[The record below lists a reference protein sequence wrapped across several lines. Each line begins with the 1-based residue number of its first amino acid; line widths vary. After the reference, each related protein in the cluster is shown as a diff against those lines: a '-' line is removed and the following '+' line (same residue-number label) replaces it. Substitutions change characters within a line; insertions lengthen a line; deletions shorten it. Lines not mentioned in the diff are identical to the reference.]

1 MFKVLHVDTGR
12 EWRGGQ
18 RQALLLHS
26 GLIQNGIE
34 SFLLA
39 EKKGELVK
47 KDAKNIFGFDFKGEL
62 SLSGIVHLLKIIKD
76 IKPHIVHSHDAH
88 SLTPLVVLKA
98 LLGGFKLV
106 HTRRVDFSINK
117 NIFSKFKYTN
127 NYIDKIVAI
136 SYAVKNVLSSDGVP
150 DDKIGVIYSGVRIE
164 NPENFSCPN
173 ELKKIFSK
181 EDKAIGCIANFA
193 DHKDHFTLLKA
204 FEIVHNQNRNVKL
217 ILVGDGYLLE
227 SVKKFAEKLNCFKNI
242 VFGGFRE
249 DVYNCMKCM
258 DIFVMTSKKE
268 GLCTSIIDA
277 LSFGLP
283 VVATDAGGIPE
294 LVLDGVNGFIC
305 KVGDYEHIA
314 EKIIYLINN
323 HDIYEK
329 MSNNAI
335 SSSQIFSV
343 KNMVDGYLN
352 LYKGLL

>member
-18 RQALLLHS
+18 RQALWLHS
-26 GLIQNGIE
+26 GLIENGIE

-39 EKKGELVK
+39 EKKGRLVG
-47 KDAKNIFGFDFKGEL
+47 KDVKNIIGYDFKGEL
-62 SLSGIVHLLKIIKD
+62 SFSGIIRLVKIIKE
-76 IKPHIVHSHDAH
+76 IKPDIVHSHDAH
-88 SLTPLVVLKA
+88 SLTPLVVLKV

-106 HTRRVDFSINK
+106 HTRRVDFSVNK
-117 NIFSKFKYTN
+117 NIFSKFKYAN

-136 SYAVKNVLSSDGVP
+136 SSAVKRVLVLDGVLE
-150 DDKIGVIYSGVRIE
+150 DKIEVIYSGVRIE
-164 NPENFSCPN
+164 NPENFSCPVD
-173 ELKKIFSK
+173 LKNRFSK
-181 EDKAIGCIANFA
+181 EDKVIGCIGNFA
-193 DHKDHFTLLKA
+193 DHKDHFTLLRA
-204 FEIVHNQNRNVKL
+204 FEIVYKQNSNVKL
-217 ILVGDGYLLE
+217 LLVGDGYLLE
-227 SVKKFAEKLNCFKNI
+227 SVKKFAEKLNCFNNI
-242 VFGGFRE
+242 IFAYFRE

-258 DIFVMTSKKE
+258 DIFAMTSKKE
-268 GLCTSIIDA
+268 GLCTSVIDA

-323 HDIYEK
+323 HDICKK